1 MHKILNAQI
10 PEDDGEKADHDFDVV
25 THNFCNYKDD
35 GKGLQI
41 DVEKIVGDAADGV
54 SIFWYSNFKT
64 FIATVCPH
72 KYDLNYL
79 KYLKCLPFNLQP
91 ITIGGGLR
99 IPNPRISLIFA

>member
-1 MHKILNAQI
+1 MHKLLNAQI

-54 SIFWYSNFKT
+54 SIFCYTNFET
-64 FIATVCPH
+64 FMETFFH
-72 KYDLNYL
+72 KYDLNDL
-79 KYLKCLPFNLQP
+79 RYLKCLPFNLQS
-91 ITIGGGLR
+91 IAIGGGKR

>member
-54 SIFWYSNFKT
+54 SIFCYSNF
-64 FIATVCPH
+64 IAFVET
-72 KYDLNYL
+72 LNMIWM
-79 KYLKCLPFNLQP
+79 KM
-91 ITIGGGLR
+91 I
-99 IPNPRISLIFA
+99 